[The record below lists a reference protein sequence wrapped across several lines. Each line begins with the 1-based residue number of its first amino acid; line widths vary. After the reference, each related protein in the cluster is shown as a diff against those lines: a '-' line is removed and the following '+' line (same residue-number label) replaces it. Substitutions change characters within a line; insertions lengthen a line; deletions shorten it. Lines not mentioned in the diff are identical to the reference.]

1 MGYAVDSVTLMGRIH
16 KQISVERK
24 GRLKPLLNKD
34 IRTLENFTFKISFS
48 KYSAG
53 KHERS

>member
-1 MGYAVDSVTLMGRIH
+1 MGYTVDSVTLMGRIH

-24 GRLKPLLNKD
+24 GRLKSLLNKD